1 MLFGSKMRVKIK
13 SDRIAFRSYSYL
25 CLALIF
31 LHTFIEICVKLSRK
45 KLPKAPRTFK
55 VPFGP
60 VIPVVGIVGTIYMI
74 LNISTDPAEAVKIW
88 LLTGGTF
95 LILAIYSFFWIKY
108 RMRMPVFKSVPL
120 QEVMAMD
127 NELYY
132 VVRKQSGIWK

>member
-1 MLFGSKMRVKIK
+1 M
-13 SDRIAFRSYSYL
+13 
-25 CLALIF
+25 
-31 LHTFIEICVKLSRK
+31 
-45 KLPKAPRTFK
+45 
-55 VPFGP
+55 
-60 VIPVVGIVGTIYMI
+60 IPVVGIVGTIYMI
-74 LNISTDPAEAVKIW
+74 LNISTDPAEAMKIW